1 MKLTVGQWQHRFYVH
16 RCISMVAA
24 VADAVH
30 TVDLNA
36 ADHRLDM
43 EHYPYLSCLASAY
56 PCRSVGASG
65 LDCAA
70 GVRIRGSSGGNYRF
84 APDHTIAAPQCLTDR
99 VE

>member
-1 MKLTVGQWQHRFYVH
+1 MKLTVGQWQHRFYVY
-16 RCISMVAA
+16 RCKAMVAA

-36 ADHRLDM
+36 ADLRLDI

-56 PCRSVGASG
+56 PWTSVGASG

-70 GVRIRGSSGGNYRF
+70 GVRIRGSVALLRITRSPHHN
-84 APDHTIAAPQCLTDR
+84 A
-99 VE
+99 